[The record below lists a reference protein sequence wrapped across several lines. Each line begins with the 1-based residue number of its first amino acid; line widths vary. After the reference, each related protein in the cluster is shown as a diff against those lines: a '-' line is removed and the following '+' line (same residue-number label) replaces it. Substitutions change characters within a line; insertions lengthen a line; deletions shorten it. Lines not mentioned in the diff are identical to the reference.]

1 MADETKKPETVED
14 FFAQLE
20 SGTGEQK
27 AEEAAAPQ
35 TAEAEAGQQQQSEQ
49 AQQQQQQQQPEPEVD
64 LQTLRQQ
71 FARLQQE
78 NKQVKAALQSL
89 LQQQGQRQQEP
100 PKEEQPKPQLPP
112 REFVQEVLQKL
123 PQEEKERLEQL
134 QYDNPLE
141 ASAQVA
147 LLVNAAWTQKL
158 MEEAR
163 QREAQMRARQQEL
176 EREFAYAAQ
185 ELTELYGVDEAAL
198 NEIAELIT
206 REKPALLQ
214 LPPRVAM
221 RDAYET
227 WKRRKGKDEIQNAV
241 AQAFR
246 NPQVVAEAL
255 KDPQVLSVVA
265 QALRPEV
272 VKAAAETNAAVPV
285 LLTNQPGGV
294 SAAVAPEKP
303 KSVRE
308 AGLRWLAAG
317 GA

>member
-1 MADETKKPETVED
+1 MADETKKPETAEE

-20 SGTGEQK
+20 SEADGQK
-27 AEEAAAPQ
+27 PEEA
-35 TAEAEAGQQQQSEQ
+35 Q
-49 AQQQQQQQQPEPEVD
+49 AQQLPEETGQAQQVQVQQQEPQPEQQPEVD
-64 LQTLRQQ
+64 LQTLQQ
-71 FARLQQE
+71 QLAQLQQE
-78 NKQVKAALQSL
+78 NVQFKAMLQNL
-89 LQQQGQRQQEP
+89 LQQSRQEP
-100 PKEEQPKPQLPP
+100 PKEEQPKLQLPSK
-112 REFVQEVLQKL
+112 EFVQEVLQKL

-163 QREAQMRARQQEL
+163 QREAQMQAHQQAL

-185 ELTELYGVDEAAL
+185 ELQELYGVDEAAL
-198 NEIAELIT
+198 NEIAELIMK
-206 REKPALLQ
+206 EKPALLQ

-227 WKRRKGKDEIQNAV
+227 WKRRKGKDEIQNTV
-241 AQAFR
+241 MQAFR
-246 NPQVVAEAL
+246 NPQVVLEAL
-255 KDPQVLSVVA
+255 KDPQVLNAVA
-265 QALRPEV
+265 QALKPEV
-272 VKAAAETNAAVPV
+272 VKTAAETNAAVPV

-294 SAAVAPEKP
+294 SAAAAPEKP